1 MRRTMDRVCNI
12 KLHGMLFLLH
22 DCLSPTNAEMLND
35 LYMMIAFV
43 AVSLAPISAGWDEGG
58 MARGVEVN
66 EADHMMRV
74 QAAATFEISQNRNTT
89 ISAIRKR
96 SNIDYGLFVSSRK
109 ACTRASNV

>member
-43 AVSLAPISAGWDEGG
+43 AVSLAPISAGWD
-58 MARGVEVN
+58 VEVN